1 MTTPRF
7 GFVPVMDHEVHVTE
21 WGSPGSP
28 ALIMMHGLARTG
40 RDFDELA
47 AAMSDHYHVLCPDMI
62 GRGRSSWASAP
73 GAEYSIEYFAGI
85 TCDLMDHYGMESA
98 DWLGTSMGGQI
109 GIYLASSKDA
119 GRINRLI
126 INDIGP
132 EVPDTALERIMS
144 YVGAPPHFAGY
155 RQAETWLRSAYA
167 PFGPADDSFWH
178 RMARTSLRRRSDG
191 RLTLHYDPAIL
202 RQFTDSPQEM
212 TAWDRWARITVPTH
226 VFGGARSDLMT
237 PGILDRMRQ
246 SGPKPAV
253 TLLQD
258 CGHAPSLSRPQDIEA
273 FRDVLGGMGVACNA
287 KAT

>member
-1 MTTPRF
+1 
-7 GFVPVMDHEVHVTE
+7 
-21 WGSPGSP
+21 
-28 ALIMMHGLARTG
+28 
-40 RDFDELA
+40 
-47 AAMSDHYHVLCPDMI
+47 
-62 GRGRSSWASAP
+62 
-73 GAEYSIEYFAGI
+73 
-85 TCDLMDHYGMESA
+85 
-98 DWLGTSMGGQI
+98 
-109 GIYLASSKDA
+109 
-119 GRINRLI
+119 
-126 INDIGP
+126 
-132 EVPDTALERIMS
+132 MS
-144 YVGAPPHFAGY
+144 YVGTPPHFAGY

-258 CGHAPSLSRPQDIEA
+258 CGHAPSPVPPAGHRSVSRRA
-273 FRDVLGGMGVACNA
+273 GGDGCRIASKSDLNQRHL
-287 KAT
+287 